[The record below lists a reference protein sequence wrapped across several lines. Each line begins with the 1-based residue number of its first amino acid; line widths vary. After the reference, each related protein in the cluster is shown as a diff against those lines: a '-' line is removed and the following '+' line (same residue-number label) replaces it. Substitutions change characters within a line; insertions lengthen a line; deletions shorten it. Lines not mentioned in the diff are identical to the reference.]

1 MCKPVDGVGGVMEKN
16 GELNVT
22 FRLGRPYTDR
32 LQLAADES
40 GLSPG
45 QYARLCVLMHFE
57 ETALH
62 RIVDE
67 LHAIRAEL
75 RQLKCDRDT

>member
-1 MCKPVDGVGGVMEKN
+1 MQIVEGMMESER
-16 GELNVT
+16 ELSVS

-32 LQLAADES
+32 LQQAADES
-40 GLSPG
+40 GMSPG

-75 RQLKCDRDT
+75 GQLKRDRDM